1 MNNINNVAYEASKI
15 VGDFT
20 AGFVTQMFNEET
32 IGLACLVGLSQGL
45 KYKGSLKN
53 GIQAGAATI
62 VAISVINGVRIA
74 VLNHNNRGY

>member
-1 MNNINNVAYEASKI
+1 MNNVNNVAHEVSKY

-20 AGFVTQMFNEET
+20 NGFVSQMFDEGT

-62 VAISVINGVRIA
+62 IAISVVNGVRCAI
-74 VLNHNNRGY
+74 VNHNRGY